1 MTRRW
6 REHPRVRQ
14 VERWVQRSL
23 LWRIV
28 VAIIEIRLYDR
39 ALTIAGQAF
48 IALVPLMIVL
58 ATLLSSSDAAAVGDW
73 LIRRFSLTGSAA
85 DAMQSLFERPPS
97 SSGGLTVISVVTV
110 LVSASSFARSI
121 QRTYEVAWNLPAR
134 GLRRTVDGIQGAG
147 MLLMALALLAYLASL
162 AADLPGGIFVT
173 LVAQTAAALPAWWLA
188 SRLLLHRRVS
198 WRLLFPGA
206 LVSALAQVIV
216 SAFGAA
222 YVPHLIERNADRYG
236 VIGVAIALISW
247 LVILSL
253 LVVASAVVG
262 AQLGAALADRD
273 GRKSSGGAGRDA
285 A

>member
-1 MTRRW
+1 MIHRW
-6 REHPRVRQ
+6 LEHPRARPV
-14 VERWVQRSL
+14 VRWVQRSI

-58 ATLLSSSDAAAVGDW
+58 ATLLSGSGAAAVGEW
-73 LIRRFSLTGSAA
+73 LIRRFALTGSSA
-85 DAMQSLFERPPS
+85 DAVRSLFERPPTT
-97 SSGGLTVISVVTV
+97 SGGLTVLSVITV
-110 LVSASSFARSI
+110 LVSASSFARSV
-121 QRTYEVAWNLPAR
+121 QRTYEVAWKLPAR
-134 GLRRTVDGIQGAG
+134 GLRRTVNGIQGAG
-147 MLLMALALLAYLASL
+147 MLLVALSLLAYLASL
-162 AADLPGGIFVT
+162 AKDLPGGIVVT
-173 LVAQTAAALPAWWLA
+173 LVAQAAAALPAWWLA
-188 SRLLLHRRVS
+188 SRLLLGRRVS

-206 LVSALAQVIV
+206 LISAIAQVIV

-222 YVPHLIERNADRYG
+222 YVPHLIERNAERYG

-253 LVVASAVVG
+253 LIVASAVVG
-262 AQLGAALADRD
+262 AQLGAALADHD
-273 GRKSSGGAGRDA
+273 GRNSSGDAHRDA